1 MTADEVQYK
10 EGSHKQ
16 TFYARMKDSN
26 PKDVKIIVGRCKIIH
41 IEIHQR
47 TTLSLA
53 IWHPFQPRARGEL
66 RHCVWFPPFSS
77 PTIPQLNSELYY
89 NSIFTSQTEAYKIV
103 KKKQKHRFY
112 IHKKTLLQKHNIQQK
127 DREKIELFFSSGFC
141 LKNWKDGKR
150 KRSLVEILAFI
161 RQRKCR

>member
-1 MTADEVQYK
+1 MTVEEVQYNTIQ
-10 EGSHKQ
+10 GSQKQ

-103 KKKQKHRFY
+103 KKKNKSIVFTCTRKPFCKNTTY
-112 IHKKTLLQKHNIQQK
+112 NKRTGKKLN
-127 DREKIELFFSSGFC
+127 FFFHQGF
-141 LKNWKDGKR
+141 
-150 KRSLVEILAFI
+150 V
-161 RQRKCR
+161 